1 MGTYRSLQIQNQC
14 LIKNIRMQV
23 SAAVYTGKG
32 VDKNALI
39 EENYR
44 CAFICWR
51 NGILCCCTYAR
62 FSY

>member
-1 MGTYRSLQIQNQC
+1 
-14 LIKNIRMQV
+14 MQV

-62 FSY
+62 SAIEQFTLTIFLF